1 MYKAGESVRK
11 ALFGTKASAPS
22 LASVAKGAD
31 PKTPLTTAVTRTYYI
46 QAEEQE
52 WVRRLSSHRIR

>member
-11 ALFGTKASAPS
+11 ALFGKASAPS